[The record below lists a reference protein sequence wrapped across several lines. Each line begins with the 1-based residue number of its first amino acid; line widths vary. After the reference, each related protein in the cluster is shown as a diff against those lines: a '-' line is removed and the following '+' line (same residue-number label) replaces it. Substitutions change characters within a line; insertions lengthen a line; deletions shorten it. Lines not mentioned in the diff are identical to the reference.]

1 MLTIIFLSFLMG
13 LNREASPCYSV
24 LLVIFKKQRASAT
37 TQSNARPV
45 FISCMHRL
53 LLAFLTAVL
62 ATAATTNPSTEA
74 ATMTMPV
81 RGDDEIPAPPS
92 GLVHHA
98 ADALECVGACHYKAR
113 TELQEQT
120 PDAICRSFKDYCE
133 SPEMRFFCEQ
143 HGVNGASF
151 VWNANL
157 KLSRQGKGRR
167 SSSCSSSSTNSSSKP
182 LSPQK
187 KRRFHLPHFP
197 HFSSQSPLF
206 AQFWKAYS
214 EHPSLNLCLGFHGT
228 ADANVNTILK
238 CGLDPQY
245 RRTQAFGKGEYF
257 SKEPGL
263 SATYRKD
270 GSRCLMVFLLLMP
283 PDHEKRFSQK
293 DRDIIVIPEACHQ
306 LPVGVLRFETLDNA
320 RIQHSQKMRLV
331 ERGLKQTA
339 LQCEWDLT
347 EATLIQTTLSKLLV
361 PLKQQQ
367 QQQQRLEEA
376 SSALK
381 QATRYHDLSDAAK
394 REIGG
399 MIRRCLPDNDDAAR
413 TLFPSVYAPSS
424 SSSAASTTQQAKK
437 APPLSLTA
445 LEENVRQAW
454 KAFWVMKM
462 DPYRNVVTAEATSSL
477 LTTVVADAT
486 VVATPSSTS
495 CQVAS
500 QKLPQKQHTSLP
512 EKAVGPGS
520 IVVLDQ

>member
-1 MLTIIFLSFLMG
+1 
-13 LNREASPCYSV
+13 
-24 LLVIFKKQRASAT
+24 
-37 TQSNARPV
+37 
-45 FISCMHRL
+45 
-53 LLAFLTAVL
+53 
-62 ATAATTNPSTEA
+62 
-74 ATMTMPV
+74 MTMHV

-92 GLVHHA
+92 GIVLQA

-113 TELQEQT
+113 AELQEQT
-120 PDAICRSFKDYCE
+120 PGAICRSFKDYCE

-157 KLSRQGKGRR
+157 KLSRPAKERR
-167 SSSCSSSSTNSSSKP
+167 SSSCSSSSSTSTSSKP

-197 HFSSQSPLF
+197 PFSSQSPLF
-206 AQFWKAYS
+206 PPFWKAYQ
-214 EHPSLNLCLGFHGT
+214 ENPSLNLCLGFHGT

-238 CGLDPQY
+238 RGMDPQY
-245 RRTQAFGKGEYF
+245 RRTQAFDKGEYF

-283 PDHEKRFSQK
+283 PDGEKRFSQK
-293 DRDIIVIPEACHQ
+293 DRDIIVIPEACRQ
-306 LPVGVLRFETLDNA
+306 LPLGVLRFETLDNA
-320 RIQHSQKMRLV
+320 RIQHSQQMRLV

-361 PLKQQQ
+361 VMPSKQQQ
-367 QQQQRLEEA
+367 QQQNQQDSSQQHSLLKEA
-376 SSALK
+376 SAALK

-394 REIGG
+394 REIGV
-399 MIRRCLPDNDDAAR
+399 MVRRCVPDDTAAR

-424 SSSAASTTQQAKK
+424 SSTTSAQQSKV

-445 LEENVRQAW
+445 LEEKVQQAW
-454 KAFWVMKM
+454 KAFWKMKM
-462 DPYRNVVTAEATSSL
+462 DPYRNVVTAEATPPAL
-477 LTTVVADAT
+477 QIKTTVVADAKG
-486 VVATPSSTS
+486 VVTASS
-495 CQVAS
+495 CGGAS
-500 QKLPQKQHTSLP
+500 LHPKQPQMLTCA
-512 EKAVGPGS
+512 KAVGPGS